1 MLITTTVPGHR
12 TPGVGVESPF
22 ELMGAC
28 HHRVQRSL
36 ALLDRL
42 QRHILD
48 RGCDAD
54 ARSAAQDVMRYF
66 DLAAPHHHQDEELH
80 VFPILLAGSDTVLHG
95 LVRKLQSEHHLM
107 ELSWQAARQV
117 LVRISDGQDAG
128 WRLHSTEI
136 QCLGNF
142 SALYGQHI
150 QVEEQQVYPAAAAKL
165 SPADLEA
172 MGHEM
177 GKRRGQ

>member
-1 MLITTTVPGHR
+1 MLVTTTVPGHR

-22 ELMGAC
+22 ELMEAC
-28 HHRVQRSL
+28 HQRVQRTL
-36 ALLDRL
+36 DLLDRL

-54 ARSAAQDVMRYF
+54 ARSAAQDVTRYF
-66 DLAAPHHHQDEELH
+66 DLAAPHHHKDEELH
-80 VFPILLAGSDTVLHG
+80 VFPVLLAGSDTVLHG
-95 LVRKLQSEHHLM
+95 LVRRLQSEHHLM

-117 LVRISDGQDAG
+117 LVRISDEQAPG
-128 WRLHSTEI
+128 WRLLPHET
-136 QCLGNF
+136 QCLSNF

-165 SPADLEA
+165 SPADLVA

-177 GKRRGQ
+177 GTRRRQ